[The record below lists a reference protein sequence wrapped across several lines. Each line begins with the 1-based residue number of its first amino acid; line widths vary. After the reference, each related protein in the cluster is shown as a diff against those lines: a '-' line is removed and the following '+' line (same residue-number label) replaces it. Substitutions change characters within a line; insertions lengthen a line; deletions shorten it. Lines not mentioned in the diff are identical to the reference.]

1 MYAQIP
7 LEDVACSL
15 DPVFSSAPSAV
26 SDPAPAMDGRSTSP
40 PAVTNAALP
49 AVATSDDSRSVP
61 SANESVSPS
70 PAISSAPSDTRDKI
84 ANRESDAVSAVLPAF
99 LESNVA
105 TSNVGIDVVA
115 PTQPPPVS
123 PASSSPSSAPEPPG
137 TMCELPDGTKID
149 LCAVERRLEDAAP
162 ILARAMVYHLP
173 GQTFFVS
180 LLALRT
186 QSAPSN
192 VGAPQSPALPHHL
205 LHEDVIAAISAR
217 GSSAMTTMEAKSDA

>member
-7 LEDVACSL
+7 LEDVASSL
-15 DPVFSSAPSAV
+15 DPVFSSAPSAIA
-26 SDPAPAMDGRSTSP
+26 DPAPAMDSRSASP
-40 PAVTNAALP
+40 PVVANTALP
-49 AVATSDDSRSVP
+49 AVATSDDSRSGP
-61 SANESVSPS
+61 AANESVSPS
-70 PAISSAPSDTRDKI
+70 PAISSAPSDARDKI
-84 ANRESDAVSAVLPAF
+84 ANHESDALSAVLPAF

-105 TSNVGIDVVA
+105 SPIVGIDVVA
-115 PTQPPPVS
+115 LTQPPLVS
-123 PASSSPSSAPEPPG
+123 LASSSPSPAPAPPG

-162 ILARAMVYHLP
+162 ILVRAMVYHLP

-205 LHEDVIAAISAR
+205 LHEDVIAAITAR
-217 GSSAMTTMEAKSDA
+217 GSSAMTTMEAKSDP